1 MQAAPATVPPLANH
15 LDIRKFQLIRQIAEL
30 ESEELVSMME
40 ELLSDY
46 FLSDDLRLTEE
57 EEALIEERLA
67 ELREQPQ
74 NVLAWEVLKHEFA
87 LAQ

>member
-1 MQAAPATVPPLANH
+1 MQAAITTVPPIASNLE
-15 LDIRKFQLIRQIAEL
+15 IRKLHLIRRIAEL
-30 ESEELVSMME
+30 ESEELLSMME

-67 ELREQPQ
+67 ELRDKPQ
-74 NVLAWEVLKHEFA
+74 NVLAWEVLKHEFVR
-87 LAQ
+87 AQ